1 MLDTGSDAGLDMS
14 SADVD
19 AFLLSRFAVGDQGA
33 ARELT
38 DRLLPGVL
46 RQAWRILGDE
56 AEAEDVAQD
65 AMLRLWRQ
73 AGDWRAGEAR
83 ISTWLYRVTHNLCID
98 RLRKRRPTAD
108 IEDVAE
114 PHDPAPSVLERLA
127 SSEES
132 RALARAILAL
142 PERQRQGIGSLLVQ
156 TGIDAMRKRGCPF
169 VIVLGHPEYYPRFGF
184 VPASQHGLSCQWE
197 GVPDEAFMVLVLDED
212 TMSSVSGVA
221 RYRDEFDKAM

>member
-1 MLDTGSDAGLDMS
+1 MPAMLDTGSNTGPDTLGADNDAS
-14 SADVD
+14 
-19 AFLLSRFAVGDQGA
+19 LLARFAVGDQGA
-33 ARELT
+33 ARILT
-38 DRLLPGVL
+38 DRLLPGVM

-98 RLRKRRPTAD
+98 RIRKRRPTAD

-127 SSEES
+127 NSEES
-132 RALARAILAL
+132 RVLARAILAL
-142 PERQRQGIGSLLVQ
+142 PERQRQ
-156 TGIDAMRKRGCPF
+156 A
-169 VIVLGHPEYYPRFGF
+169 
-184 VPASQHGLSCQWE
+184 
-197 GVPDEAFMVLVLDED
+197 LVLRHFEGISNPEIGERLECSVEAVECLLARARRQLTVD
-212 TMSSVSGVA
+212 MSKESEVS
-221 RYRDEFDKAM
+221 DND